1 MKNKEYEFEGSTIMI
16 MTCSNCNTKCEHCY
30 IGYTGNFDGD
40 KLYDLC
46 TIWKKKYNIIL
57 NGTEVLIHPEY
68 FSSLKLI
75 HQPKILTNGIAIN
88 TNPNI
93 LDTLID
99 CGVEM
104 ILLSYHFGIHD
115 KISKVNKDML
125 KNTIDLIVSK
135 GLSVK
140 LMVTITKDNYL
151 LLNEICER
159 VINLGVHNLKFTNC
173 LKAGNA
179 TNLSNNFLT
188 QEQINEFLELLK
200 VQRHK
205 YPRELLNIERC
216 GTFGKNPYNSNFS
229 CIAGTDIV
237 AITPDLKVYPCNF
250 LARAGFEIG
259 YVSSDN
265 KVIISKAPLH
275 SGNECLSTNIY
286 NRNAKFSEF
295 F

>member
-1 MKNKEYEFEGSTIMI
+1 MANKEYEFNGSTVMV

-40 KLYDLC
+40 KLYDMC
-46 TIWKKKYNIIL
+46 VDWKKKYDIIL

-68 FSSLKLI
+68 FSSLTLI
-75 HQPKILTNGIAIN
+75 HQPKVLTNGIAIN

-104 ILLSYHFGIHD
+104 VLLSYHFGIHD
-115 KISKVNKDML
+115 KISKVQESML
-125 KNTIDLIVSK
+125 KQTINQIVSK
-135 GLSVK
+135 KLSVK
-140 LMVTITKDNYL
+140 LMVTITQDNYL

-159 VINLGVHNLKFTNC
+159 VISLGVHHVKFTNC
-173 LKAGNA
+173 LRTGNA
-179 TNLSNNFLT
+179 KNLPANFLT
-188 QEQINEFLELLK
+188 QEQIDEFLDLLK
-200 VQRHK
+200 VQRQK
-205 YPRELLNIERC
+205 YPKEILNIERC
-216 GTFGKNPYNSNFS
+216 GTFGRNHFNENFS

-259 YVSSDN
+259 YVSDDN
-265 KVIISKAPLH
+265 KIIISRAPIH
-275 SGNECLSTNIY
+275 SGKQCISTCIY
-286 NRNAKFSEF
+286 NRGVDFSEF

>member
-1 MKNKEYEFEGSTIMI
+1 M
-16 MTCSNCNTKCEHCY
+16 
-30 IGYTGNFDGD
+30 
-40 KLYDLC
+40 
-46 TIWKKKYNIIL
+46 
-57 NGTEVLIHPEY
+57 
-68 FSSLKLI
+68 
-75 HQPKILTNGIAIN
+75 
-88 TNPNI
+88 NI
-93 LDTLID
+93 LKYTTPIEFDFLIELEKNIAD
-99 CGVEM
+99 EAEAREGYYR
-104 ILLSYHFGIHD
+104 LLSNY
-115 KISKVNKDML
+115 KELLSKVNKDML

-265 KVIISKAPLH
+265 KVIIS
-275 SGNECLSTNIY
+275 SNI
-286 NRNAKFSEF
+286 NKSNLIHNC
-295 F
+295 